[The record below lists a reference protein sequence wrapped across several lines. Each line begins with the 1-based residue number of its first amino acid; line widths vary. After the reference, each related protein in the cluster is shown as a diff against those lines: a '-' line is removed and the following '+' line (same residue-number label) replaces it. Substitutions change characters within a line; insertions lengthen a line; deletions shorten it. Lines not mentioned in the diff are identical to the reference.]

1 MKYEIIKGLN
11 KPIVEKLKK
20 NFCGNY
26 DGEVKV
32 SMSSRVSSIRYDRI
46 ILQKNYRIRT
56 GEVIEYK
63 LEDSHNKDNEFK
75 SFRMDNKY
83 YDLLFELYI
92 PDDESKTIELSL
104 IISSDCQYNEYIL
117 LTVAIYA
124 VKEVDSD
131 NIYIYLEIIRI
142 LNYLYDQ
149 RRTKSNFV
157 NIYNGKSLVCKKI
170 EQNNDLFNI
179 INKNSNLLLYSN
191 ISNNDALHLIIDD
204 ISKKTITDILE
215 LDEIDKITVKTALKI
230 TDIMKILR
238 ENEDD
243 VLD

>member
-32 SMSSRVSSIRYDRI
+32 SMSSRVSSISYDRI

-142 LNYLYDQ
+142 LNYL
-149 RRTKSNFV
+149 
-157 NIYNGKSLVCKKI
+157 VCKKI

>member
-1 MKYEIIKGLN
+1 M
-11 KPIVEKLKK
+11 
-20 NFCGNY
+20 
-26 DGEVKV
+26 
-32 SMSSRVSSIRYDRI
+32 VSSEKPTFPNSPSTKPFGRP
-46 ILQKNYRIRT
+46 QKVAFLPDVASKNNRLWHNR
-56 GEVIEYK
+56 
-63 LEDSHNKDNEFK
+63 HNKDNEFK

-170 EQNNDLFNI
+170 EQNNDLFN
-179 INKNSNLLLYSN
+179 
-191 ISNNDALHLIIDD
+191 
-204 ISKKTITDILE
+204 
-215 LDEIDKITVKTALKI
+215 TVC
-230 TDIMKILR
+230 DFC
-238 ENEDD
+238 
-243 VLD
+243 